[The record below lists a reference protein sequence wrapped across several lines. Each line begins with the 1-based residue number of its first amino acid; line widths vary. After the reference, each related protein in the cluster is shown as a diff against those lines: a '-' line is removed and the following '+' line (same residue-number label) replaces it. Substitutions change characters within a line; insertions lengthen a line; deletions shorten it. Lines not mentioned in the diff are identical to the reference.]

1 MQDPNYLES
10 FEDEITLVELF
21 KILFAGKWTIIFT
34 TAVASVFIVFYSLSL
49 PNIYRS
55 EALLTPV
62 AAENSLSGA
71 LESLGGLGALAG
83 NILPAEASDSNSAKA
98 MEKVASLSFFEK
110 NIATNIFT

>member
-1 MQDPNYLES
+1 MQNPNYLES
-10 FEDEITLVELF
+10 FEDEITLMELF

-71 LESLGGLGALAG
+71 LESLGIRALAG
-83 NILPAEASDSNSAKA
+83 NILPAEASDSNSQKLW
-98 MEKVASLSFFEK
+98 KSCQP
-110 NIATNIFT
+110 